1 MMFSGGGMLDFIFK
15 RRREEMR
22 KRWFSLFMATA
33 VALTLLCIV
42 SEGSVQAK
50 DEVIKWR
57 AQSAWNRGDA
67 FHDEAE
73 YFVEAVKRMSGG
85 RLVIPKMF
93 AAGEIVGPIEAMG
106 EASAGRLDLTHNSGM
121 YVAGTLPYAG
131 LSIGSRPG
139 WTNENIFSQV
149 RYLYEGGGLDIYN
162 EYIQTKYNLISFPA
176 VITASEAVYSI
187 KPIRTIGDFKGL
199 KIRTSGLNK
208 VFFEE
213 LGCTCVS
220 IPMTDVTPAMSR
232 GELDACEMS
241 SFYIDSKSGI
251 EDVAK
256 YVLVGYIHQPVGATV
271 QIFIN
276 MESWKALPD
285 DLKKIVEYAANVS
298 MWHAF
303 EYGGYMDQ
311 VIAEKWENKW
321 EVLKVTPEMQAEF
334 EKATERARVRII
346 ASGDPWAKKILDHQ
360 KVFYDTYKK
369 YAIEPW

>member
-1 MMFSGGGMLDFIFK
+1 MT
-15 RRREEMR
+15 
-22 KRWFSLFMATA
+22 KRWFSLLMVLA
-33 VALTLLCIV
+33 VTFTLLFIV
-42 SEGSVQAK
+42 CERSAQAK
-50 DEVIKWR
+50 EKVIKWR
-57 AQSAWNRGDA
+57 AQSAWHRGDA

-73 YFVEAVKRMSGG
+73 YFAEALKRMSGG
-85 RLVIPKMF
+85 RLVIPKMY
-93 AAGEIVGPIEAMG
+93 AVGEIVGPIAAMN
-106 EASAGRLDLTHNSGM
+106 ETSAGRLDLTHNSGM
-121 YVAGTLPYAG
+121 YVAGTLPWTG
-131 LSIGSRPG
+131 LPIGSRPG
-139 WTNENIFSQV
+139 WTNESIFSQV

-162 EYIQTKYNLISFPA
+162 KYIQTKFNLISFPV

-187 KPIRTIGDFKGL
+187 KPIRKAADFKGL

-208 VFFEE
+208 MFFEE

-220 IPMTDVTPAMSR
+220 IPMTDVTPAMAR

-256 YVLVGYIHQPVGATV
+256 YVVVGSIHQPVGTTV

-276 MESWKALPD
+276 MESWNALPD
-285 DLKKIVEYAANVS
+285 DLKRIVKYAADVS

-311 VIAEKWENKW
+311 IMAEKWQNKW
-321 EVLKVTPEMQAEF
+321 EVIKVTPEMQAEF
-334 EKATERARVRII
+334 GEATKRARDRIL
-346 ASGDPWAKKILDHQ
+346 ASSDPWAKKILDHQ
-360 KVFYDTYKK
+360 KGFYDKYKK

>member
-1 MMFSGGGMLDFIFK
+1 MTK
-15 RRREEMR
+15 
-22 KRWFSLFMATA
+22 KWFSLCMVFV
-33 VALTLLCIV
+33 VAFTF
-42 SEGSVQAK
+42 SVIALDFPAQAK
-50 DEVIKWR
+50 DKVIKWR

-73 YFVEAVKRMSGG
+73 YFLEALNTMSGG

-93 AAGEIVGPIEAMG
+93 ASGEIVGPIEAMT
-106 EASAGRLDLTHNSGM
+106 ETSAGRLDLTHNSGM

-139 WTNENIFSQV
+139 WTNESIFSQV
-149 RYLYEGGGLDIYN
+149 RYLYEGGGLDLYN
-162 EYIQTKYNLISFPA
+162 EYFKTKYNLISFPA

-187 KPIRTIGDFKGL
+187 KPIRTIEDFKGL

-213 LGCTCVS
+213 LGATCVS

-276 MESWKALPD
+276 MDSWNALPD
-285 DLKKIVEYAANVS
+285 DLKKIVKYAADAS

-311 VIAEKWENKW
+311 VIAEKWQDKW
-321 EVLKVTPEMQAEF
+321 EVIKVTPEMQAEF
-334 EKATERARVRII
+334 EKATERARDRII

-360 KVFYDTYKK
+360 KVFFDKYKK

>member
-1 MMFSGGGMLDFIFK
+1 MI
-15 RRREEMR
+15 
-22 KRWFSLFMATA
+22 KRWFSLLMVLA
-33 VALTLLCIV
+33 VTFALLFIV
-42 SEGSVQAK
+42 CERSAQAK
-50 DEVIKWR
+50 EKVIKWR
-57 AQSAWNRGDA
+57 AQSAWHRGDA

-73 YFVEAVKRMSGG
+73 YFAEALKRMSGG
-85 RLVIPKMF
+85 RLVIPKMY
-93 AAGEIVGPIEAMG
+93 AVGEIVGPIAAMS
-106 EASAGRLDLTHNSGM
+106 ETSAGRLDLTHNSGM
-121 YVAGTLPYAG
+121 YVAGTLPWTG
-131 LSIGSRPG
+131 LPIGSRPG
-139 WTNENIFSQV
+139 WTNESIFSQV

-187 KPIRTIGDFKGL
+187 KPIRTVADFKGL

-208 VFFEE
+208 IFFEE

-220 IPMTDVTPAMSR
+220 IPMTDVTPAMAR

-256 YVLVGYIHQPVGATV
+256 YVLVGSIHQPVGATV
-271 QIFIN
+271 QVFIN
-276 MESWKALPD
+276 MESWNALPD

-311 VIAEKWENKW
+311 VMAEKWQDKW

-334 EKATERARVRII
+334 KKATKRARARILD
-346 ASGDPWAKKILDHQ
+346 SGDPWAKKILDHQ
-360 KVFYDTYKK
+360 KSFYDKYKK